1 MAIIKRSMDNIYNL
15 ENTLSELET
24 TLSDRIT
31 ELEHTIFKQ
40 STAPTT
46 AQGANEGDIWYNIA
60 NDTFNVY
67 REYPSGSNV
76 FIWEPVIY
84 HNADTINGGNW

>member
-1 MAIIKRSMDNIYNL
+1 MAIIKRSMDNIHNL
-15 ENTLSELET
+15 ENTLNDLESS
-24 TLSDRIT
+24 LSNRIT

-46 AQGANEGDIWYNIA
+46 AQGANEGDIWYDLV

-67 REYPSGSNV
+67 REYPAGSNV